1 MAVGVI
7 FQGPDVT
14 EAQYHQERDQ
24 LETHVNPP
32 PGRLWHA
39 AGVHTH
45 GLHVMEVWDS
55 EESAQQFFDEK
66 LSRAMQD
73 ANMTAERHV
82 FPLIITLQ
90 P

>member
-7 FQGPDVT
+7 FRGPDVT
-14 EAQYHQERDQ
+14 EEQFHQVRAQ
-24 LETHVNPP
+24 LETAIDPP

-39 AGVHTH
+39 AGVHGQ

-55 EESAQQFFDEK
+55 EEAAQQFFDDR

-73 ANMTAERHV
+73 ANMTAERDV
-82 FPLIITLQ
+82 FPLISTL